1 MARSPTTT
9 HPAAVLGSRCA
20 CRPARQWARRRA
32 IVRRRAESLL
42 PALVLLG
49 FLVAAVVV
57 SLLLNDAERRGVS
70 ALEESVGGEVQAIAA
85 SQDQRFQNTFGATSG
100 LSNPEEPFELTR
112 DSQAG
117 RAELSGLI

>member
-1 MARSPTTT
+1 MARSRSTTR
-9 HPAAVLGSRCA
+9 PVAALGSRCGY
-20 CRPARQWARRRA
+20 RPARQRARRRS

-57 SLLLNDAERRGVS
+57 SLLLNDAERRGVR

-85 SQDQRFQNTFGATSG
+85 SQDQRFQNTFGATS
-100 LSNPEEPFELTR
+100 
-112 DSQAG
+112 
-117 RAELSGLI
+117 